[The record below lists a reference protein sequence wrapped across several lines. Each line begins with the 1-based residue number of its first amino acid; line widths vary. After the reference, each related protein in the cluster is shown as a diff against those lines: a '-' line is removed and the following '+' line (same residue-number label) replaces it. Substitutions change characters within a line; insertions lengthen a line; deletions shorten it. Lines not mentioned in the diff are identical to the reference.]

1 MNIRL
6 AKEYDLEKIKELHN
20 KFFKDQFEFPD
31 FGKFFNTFI
40 VEDNKKEII
49 TFGGN
54 KLIAEAIA
62 ITNLDYNIEDRYE
75 ALEKLL
81 SALSLQVAEKGY
93 DQLHCFVQGNESW
106 LRRLK
111 KHGFK
116 STKGNALVLEL

>member
-6 AKEYDLEKIKELHN
+6 AKEYDLEKIKNLHER
-20 KFFKDQFEFPD
+20 FFKDQFEFPD
-31 FGKFFNTFI
+31 FSKFFNTFI
-40 VEDNKKEII
+40 VEDSKKEII

-54 KLIAEAIA
+54 KLIVEAVA
-62 ITNLDYNIEDRYE
+62 ITNMNYNLQDRYE

-81 SALSLQVAEKGY
+81 TALSLQVAVEGY